1 VVTFG
6 IGDGLKEAILL
17 IRLYLQARDKIIMQM
32 LSRIFSAGKVA
43 TVVTALCMGLASQ
56 AGATPTGVAAV
67 SFPIP
72 TNEATFTGAGTVGW
86 SFNLDSAATV
96 TYLGLF
102 NTDLN
107 ADTTVALWDSSGTV
121 LKSTVFDTNYTS
133 VDMSDVGNSGFLWLS
148 ISNLSLGAG
157 QYTLGAYSSAD
168 HFAAYTG
175 NVAPTTASAGFHIT
189 SPSLVSF
196 SPSLAKPTS
205 TIVQNTYVDGFFGPN
220 LRFDAPPPVTPIPAT
235 FWLLGS
241 AVAGLAGISKRKKAA

>member
-1 VVTFG
+1 VVTFD

-17 IRLYLQARDKIIMQM
+17 RRFDLQARDKIIMQM

-43 TVVTALCMGLASQ
+43 TVVTALCLGLASQ

-86 SFNLDSAATV
+86 SFSLDSAATV

-107 ADTTVALWDSSGTV
+107 ADTTVALWNSSGTV
-121 LKSTVFDTNYTS
+121 LTSTVFDTNYTG
-133 VDMSDVGNSGFLWLS
+133 VDLSDQGTSGFLWLS
-148 ISNLSLGAG
+148 ISNLSLAAG

-168 HFAAYTG
+168 HFGAYTG

-205 TIVQNTYVDGFFGPN
+205 TIVQNTYVNGFFGPN

-241 AVAGLAGISKRKKAA
+241 AVAGLAGLSKRKKAA